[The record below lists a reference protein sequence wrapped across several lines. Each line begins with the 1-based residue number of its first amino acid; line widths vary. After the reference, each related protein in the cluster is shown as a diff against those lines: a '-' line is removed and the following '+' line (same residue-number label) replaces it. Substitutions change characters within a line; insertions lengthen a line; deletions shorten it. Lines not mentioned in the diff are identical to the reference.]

1 VSKKM
6 KLEENENLTSVV
18 EADTGLKQLVVNYIG
33 ESLGGTKEDIT
44 VEMIVEV
51 FAVEFPEFL
60 MTIAEEN
67 FFRGYEQA
75 LVDVESSEK
84 TS

>member
-1 VSKKM
+1 M

-18 EADTGLKQLVVNYIG
+18 ETDTGLKQLVVNYIG
-33 ESLGGTKEDIT
+33 ESLGGTEEDIT
-44 VEMIVEV
+44 
-51 FAVEFPEFL
+51 VEFPEFL

-75 LVDVESSEK
+75 LIDVESSEK